1 LKKQKRTRF
10 VLTAA
15 EGDGY
20 DSDATDATEHYGGGY
35 EDSVDI
41 TQQRKQQQRRQQLRQ
56 QQQQEEEQEEQPGL
70 VRRIF
75 GGGSGGSAT
84 KRTSTPL
91 ESVPENR
98 PNTFGG
104 RSAPQPR
111 QAPPPSEKM
120 PKEKLFY
127 HFKRLTEY
135 DKVIR
140 YCKLVSGFVKRD
152 LKDMINIY
160 DNTKT
165 KRRPDGKEIGR
176 KVFYEFSD
184 MLYAPWYEVMEEIKT
199 SMDPG
204 KREELNEIRKEEM
217 KNGGL
222 ATDDDE
228 VDFVRGINACSYGAS
243 EPYAFENEW
252 LFQRFACNETFLLY
266 AAKFTTFN
274 MITSTNGL
282 TPRYETAKMMN
293 QNRERKNDIYMG
305 LWRAMKELEILRYDL
320 HQFI

>member
-1 LKKQKRTRF
+1 MRRTAAPLKKQKRTKF

-15 EGDGY
+15 EGDEEDGY
-20 DSDATDATEHYGGGY
+20 ESDATDIYGGGGKSSSKSNQSTVNITEQRQEQT
-35 EDSVDI
+35 ED
-41 TQQRKQQQRRQQLRQ
+41 
-56 QQQQEEEQEEQPGL
+56 QPG
-70 VRRIF
+70 VFRRFF
-75 GGGSGGSAT
+75 GGSSNAST
-84 KRTSTPL
+84 RRTPL
-91 ESVPENR
+91 EPVSENK

-111 QAPPPSEKM
+111 QVPAQPERVT
-120 PKEKLFY
+120 KEKLFY

-184 MLYAPWYEVMEEIKT
+184 MLYGPWYECLEEIKT
-199 SMDPG
+199 SMDPE
-204 KREELNEIRKEEM
+204 KRNELNEIRKKEM
-217 KNGGL
+217 EKGGL
-222 ATDDDE
+222 ATDDEDE

-252 LFQRFACNETFLLY
+252 LFQRFACNETFVLY
-266 AAKFTTFN
+266 AAKFTTFI
-274 MITSTNGL
+274 MVTSTNGL

-293 QNRERKNDIYMG
+293 QNRERKNDIYLG
-305 LWRAMKELEILRYDL
+305 LWRAMKELDILRYDL
-320 HQFI
+320 HQFV